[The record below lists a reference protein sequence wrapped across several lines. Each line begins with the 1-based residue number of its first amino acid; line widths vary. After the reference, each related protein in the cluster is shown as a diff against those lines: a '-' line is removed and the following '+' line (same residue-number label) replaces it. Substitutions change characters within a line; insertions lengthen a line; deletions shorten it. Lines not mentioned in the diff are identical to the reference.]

1 MSRITVSRFFREPR
15 FRALLCAL
23 ACFFAHPAAAQAPAG
38 ADDPP
43 AEARLRPY
51 TGELPEC
58 ADALVLAEIAR
69 KFWDR
74 ERDYWDSDLALE
86 SFDAVRETGFR
97 TRGLSFIPR
106 RHCAASARFNDGAIR
121 QVIYTI
127 GEDRGFIGFGWGV
140 EWCVVGLDRSL
151 AHAPA
156 CSAAG
161 L

>member
-1 MSRITVSRFFREPR
+1 M
-15 FRALLCAL
+15 
-23 ACFFAHPAAAQAPAG
+23 ACFFVQPAAAQTPAG
-38 ADDPP
+38 PNDPP
-43 AEARLRPY
+43 AEARVRPF
-51 TGELPEC
+51 TGELPGC

-74 ERDYWDSDLALE
+74 ERDYWDSDLSLE

-97 TRGLSFIPR
+97 TRGASFIPR
-106 RHCAASARFNDGAIR
+106 RHCAATARFNDGAVR

-127 GEDRGFIGFGWGV
+127 GEDLGFIGYGWGV
-140 EWCVVGLDRSL
+140 DWCVVGLDQSL

-161 L
+161 P

>member
-1 MSRITVSRFFREPR
+1 MPRIAVSRLFAEPR

-23 ACFFAHPAAAQAPAG
+23 VAFAAHPAAAQALAG
-38 ADDPP
+38 PNAPP
-43 AEARLRPY
+43 AEARVRPF
-51 TGELPEC
+51 TGDLPGC

-74 ERDYWDSDLALE
+74 ERDYWDSELSLE
-86 SFDAVRETGFR
+86 FFDAVRETGFR
-97 TRGLSFIPR
+97 TRGASFIPR
-106 RHCAASARFNDGAIR
+106 RHCAAAARFNDGAIR

-127 GEDRGFIGFGWGV
+127 GEDLGFIGFGWGV
-140 EWCVVGLDRSL
+140 DWCVVGLDRSL

-161 L
+161 P